1 VTDEQNKKD
10 KKEQK
15 QRRKVSGAN
24 ENLWTLKQQ
33 TGQEKKIVSSQQLGT
48 NRSE

>member
-1 VTDEQNKKD
+1 VTDEQNKKT
-10 KKEQK
+10 KKNK
-15 QRRKVSGAN
+15 NKVIGAN